1 MKHATDRYDAVT
13 ITLHW
18 LIAVLILGQICL
30 GFVMAR
36 LPVDP
41 GLQFSLF
48 QWHKSFGLLA
58 LLLAAIRLVHS
69 FVWVRST
76 PAAGVSRLEY
86 GVARVMHY
94 LLILLAVAIPIAGWM
109 IASASPLEIPTFVFN
124 LFVMPH
130 LPVAKSDD
138 AEALWTSVH
147 TWLAYTL
154 LVLVLIHS
162 AAALYHHYRRRDEV
176 LARMLGT
183 RPPAGRSDY
192 RRILR

>member
-1 MKHATDRYDAVT
+1 MKHAADRYDAVT
-13 ITLHW
+13 IILHW
-18 LIAVLILGQICL
+18 LIALLILGQICL

-36 LPVDP
+36 LPIDP

-58 LLLAAIRLVHS
+58 LLLASIRLVHS
-69 FVWVRST
+69 FIWVRST
-76 PAAGVSRLEY
+76 PAKGVSRIEY
-86 GVARVMHY
+86 GIARTMHY
-94 LLILLAVAIPIAGWM
+94 LLILLAVCIPVAGWM
-109 IASASPLEIPTFVFN
+109 IVSVSPLEIPTFVFN

-130 LPVAKSDD
+130 LPVAKSDA

-147 TWLAYTL
+147 TCLAYTL

-176 LARMLGT
+176 LTRMLGI
-183 RPPAGRSDY
+183 RPRPARTTIGDY
-192 RRILR
+192 